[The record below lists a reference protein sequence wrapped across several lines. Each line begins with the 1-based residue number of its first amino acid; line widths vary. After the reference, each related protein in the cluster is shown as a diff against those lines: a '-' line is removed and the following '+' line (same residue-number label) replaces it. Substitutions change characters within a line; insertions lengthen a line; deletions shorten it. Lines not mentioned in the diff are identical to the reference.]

1 MDLDALGPVERAQ
14 ALAALT
20 ARFAASYVRATGS
33 RGNVLSYP
41 RVRALEVLA
50 AGPAI
55 MKDLA
60 GALGTTPRN
69 VTAMVDALEHGG
81 LVTRLPHPSDR
92 RATLIQLTELGRT
105 ELRQAR
111 LVALERVTSLFGG
124 LTLAEQ
130 KQYAQTLGQLLSALC
145 HPPVA

>member
-1 MDLDALGPVERAQ
+1 MDLDGLGPVERAQ